1 MNPKENYLTMLRGE
15 IPEYIPSMYEQR
27 VGRFTED
34 LLTPTYCPN
43 GPIIT
48 SFGVKYVGSP
58 DLFNGAMPEP
68 GFILLDD
75 ITKGRDVI
83 KAPDLSDFDWE
94 KYYHDKIKDIDRTT
108 QYIPVGGGDYFLTL
122 VSFMGFENAM
132 IAMYE
137 EPEEVHALLEY
148 VSEFYLEVL
157 KQQIRWIRPEVMS
170 IMDDDAA
177 LRAPFFSLDMYHE
190 FFMPY
195 HKMHC
200 DVANELGIPIERH
213 DCGKCEQFIPDWVE
227 MGIRSWNPAQ
237 VTNDLKGIKKRYG
250 NRLTINGGWDK
261 LYWDK
266 CTDMEEFRAALIEY
280 VDTFAPGGGFVFAA
294 MTTVKPE
301 DPLSEERNRIIHDV
315 YDNYARDSD
324 SYTTSGRP

>member
-75 ITKGRDVI
+75 ITKWRDVI

-148 VSEFYLEVL
+148 VSEFYLLVL
-157 KQQIRWIRPEVMS
+157 KQQIRYIKPDTLGL
-170 IMDDDAA
+170 MDDDAA
-177 LRAPFFSLDMYHE
+177 YRAPFFSVAMYRE
-190 FFMPY
+190 FFKPM
-195 HKMHC
+195 HKLHC
-200 DVANELGIPIERH
+200 DLARENGMLIERH
-213 DCGKCEQFIPDWVE
+213 DCGRCESFIPDWLE
-227 MGIRSWNPAQ
+227 LGICSWNPAQ
-237 VTNDLKGIKKRYG
+237 PTNDLVGIKQKYG
-250 NRLTINGGWDK
+250 DRLAICGGWDNLK
-261 LYWDK
+261 YNEV
-266 CTDMEEFRAALIEY
+266 TDMDELRDALKTY
-280 VDTFAPGGGFVFAA
+280 VDTFAPGGRFSFMAA
-294 MTTVKPE
+294 AGGRPG
-301 DPLSEERNRIIHDV
+301 DPLADTRRQIVKDFHFDSAHDW
-315 YDNYARDSD
+315 YK
-324 SYTTSGRP
+324 TH